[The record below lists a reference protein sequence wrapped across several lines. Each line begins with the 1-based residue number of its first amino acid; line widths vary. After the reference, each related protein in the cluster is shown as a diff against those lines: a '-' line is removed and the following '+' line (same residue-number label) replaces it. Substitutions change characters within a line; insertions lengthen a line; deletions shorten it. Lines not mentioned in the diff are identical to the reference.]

1 MKNILTQV
9 FKYGT
14 IDNLEAQSIP
24 DGAAHSSLNWA
35 TKGDKIELRSGK
47 TVIGTEDVTAGK
59 VRGLKSAK
67 KPNGDD
73 IIYKVVG
80 RKLFYYDD
88 ITTMDWVEVGT
99 NVIPE
104 DAVDEDISF
113 ENYESLAGTQLFINS
128 PKGPYLKIMTAN
140 PGSYSDM
147 YDEAKNYYGRIK
159 IIQNRTLLFTRDK
172 DKSARY
178 DSYIDKAA
186 YTTESNEKI
195 GDGNGITKVF
205 TGTLAFKSS
214 GSRRTC
220 FGVVITDGVEIFT
233 DNYDGTLTG
242 DKGGTGTINYTTG
255 AFSVTFNAAPVKHT
269 MTANTISFT
278 DNGSNMDYLS
288 DSAAGFVAAGFI
300 RYEPIKITGST
311 DNNFTTVIQ
320 LNPTTTTIT
329 VPAGVLTTE
338 SAGDTVTVESIITAS
353 YQWEDSAITGICDFT
368 YSATRIAG
376 EGNFFRQDDGA
387 GEIKNIASYNS
398 VEFCFHT
405 HKTWRVSVESD
416 DNDAT
421 NIVWRNNVG
430 ISSWKAIAES
440 GDGIYFI
447 DDSNPDEPAL
457 RILTL
462 SYSGDREIPRTI
474 SKNKS
479 LKDYYFD
486 QSVGFEFG
494 NFILFSCRTKGSTH
508 NDRVIV
514 YSKDLKAFDTY
525 DYRVNF
531 FQVYNGQLIAGESN
545 SNNVVEL
552 LSGITDDESNIENEW
567 ESGEGVLNF
576 WGIKKT
582 KRIMI
587 EGEIAASQI
596 LYIYA
601 KVDNGQFVKV
611 GEISGDGVY
620 VDKTADDSLIGEG
633 MIGEGEI
640 GGDLADS
647 YYHYQREMR
656 LPIGKFNKISYKF
669 VAQSLGYVSVS
680 TFGFLNIIYK
690 QRKSIS
696 RYRK

>member
-73 IIYKVVG
+73 LIYKVVG

-186 YTTESNEKI
+186 YTTATEAVGS
-195 GDGNGITKVF
+195 GNAVLKTF
-205 TGTLAFKSS
+205 TGTLAFKAA
-214 GSRRTC
+214 GSKRTC
-220 FGVVITDGVEIFT
+220 FALAITDSVETFT

-242 DKGGTGTINYTTG
+242 SAGGTGTINYTTG
-255 AFSVTFNAAPVKHT
+255 AFSVTFFAAP
-269 MTANTISFT
+269 ANASNNISAT
-278 DNGSNMDYLS
+278 
-288 DSAAGFVAAGFI
+288 
-300 RYEPIKITGST
+300 
-311 DNNFTTVIQ
+311 
-320 LNPTTTTIT
+320 
-329 VPAGVLTTE
+329 
-338 SAGDTVTVESIITAS
+338 